1 VKLLFENWRGFLNEV
16 SYDEAKKSL
25 DSKKTKKI
33 IKAYNF
39 DRGEE
44 PGKNLLG
51 LLDVFKYNMSA
62 LVPDDIEDNQKGTA
76 LLWILGVIRDNK
88 ELRDNVL
95 EKILDIPGSM
105 LVQGLRRGLE
115 KFFHYQKFMDEKD
128 LFKIKDFGHLQAIA
142 DRATEDIE
150 AHQEKQQYMDVEE
163 GTEVFRDDERW
174 FIAAIHNK
182 GASCSLG
189 KGTDWC
195 TAAPG
200 LDYFAEYYKPED
212 PLFFF
217 KDKVSDKRYQ
227 AHFGSSQF
235 MDEQDV
241 PLNQMAEKDLMGLL
255 KQTDAGKKYNQTI
268 VSYEESIIAYGTD
281 DPEILEQLAA
291 KYLNNDSAAAAD
303 IKSSVIKNTSS
314 GDKIYQML
322 SDDSSIKTL
331 YRLADQSHSGR
342 IPLSVLEKIAQR
354 INNEPELRKPDES
367 SGVVDGPSVMASLAK
382 SETISANII
391 EEIIKFYIT
400 SSKEGS
406 STGGGKSF
414 GSFAIERLF
423 ERRGPGIG
431 VARHGKGARH
441 SHAETMM
448 TEDQLMTL
456 IKAAS
461 TDPHSKYLTKVI
473 LNFAFKYPA
482 IDPEEEAPWKK
493 KYPELADKMLN
504 IALKSPS
511 KYVKAEVIQADYGV
525 PEEKLLEL
533 AATGEYSY
541 HKALVNSGAMTN
553 FKSSKK
559 VYDEIFKTMDAVEK
573 GEKEYSSGTF
583 DPNSPA
589 FDAPTYPERVR
600 KASNW
605 LVKRLKQT
613 MIYRV
618 RVFATTGDHDENRD
632 VQKYVLEKLA
642 DDKDINIRG
651 NASIKLSEYPFG
663 RTVGGARI
671 TESINFKR
679 FIRDL
684 I

>member
-1 VKLLFENWRGFLNEV
+1 MKLLFENWRGFLNEV

-39 DRGEE
+39 DRGAE

-76 LLWILGVIRDNK
+76 LLWILGVVRDNK

-95 EKILDIPGSM
+95 EKALSIPSSM

-142 DRATEDIE
+142 DRATSDIE

-174 FIAAIHNK
+174 FIAAVHNK

-200 LDYFAEYYKPED
+200 LDYFAEYYKPDD

-217 KDKVSDKRYQ
+217 KDKVSEKRYQ

-241 PLNQMAEKDLMGLL
+241 PLSRYAEKDLIGLL
-255 KQTDAGKKYNQTI
+255 RQTDAGKKYNQTI
-268 VSYEESIIAYGTD
+268 VSYEDAIIAYGTD

-314 GDKIYQML
+314 GNKIYQML
-322 SDDSSIKTL
+322 SEDSSIKTL
-331 YRLADQSHSGR
+331 YSLTDQGQLFGGM
-342 IPLSVLEKIAQR
+342 PLPVLEKIAQR

-367 SGVVDGPSVMASLAK
+367 GGVVDGPSVMASLAK

-391 EEIIKFYIT
+391 EEIIKLYIT
-400 SSKEGS
+400 SSKEGPP
-406 STGGGKSF
+406 TGSGGTF

-431 VARHGKGARH
+431 MARHGSGVRH

-448 TEDQLMTL
+448 TENQLITL
-456 IKAAS
+456 IKAAV
-461 TDPHSKYLTKVI
+461 TDPNSKYLTKVI

-482 IDPEEEAPWKK
+482 IDPEGPPWKK

-511 KYVKAEVIQADYGV
+511 KYVRAEVIQADYGI
-525 PEEKLLEL
+525 PEGTLLKI
-533 AATGEYSY
+533 AATGEYFY
-541 HKALVNSGAMTN
+541 HRALVNSGAMIN
-553 FKSSKK
+553 FRSSKK
-559 VYDEIFKTMDAVEK
+559 VYEEIFKTLDAVER
-573 GEKEYSSGTF
+573 GEKEYSSETF
-583 DPNSPA
+583 DAAQVVPPA
-589 FDAPTYPERVR
+589 SKDKR
-600 KASNW
+600 KASLW
-605 LVKRLKQT
+605 LAGRLKET
-613 MIYRV
+613 MIYRA
-618 RVFATTGDHDENRD
+618 RGYATSGDHVANRD
-632 VQKYVLEKLA
+632 AQKYVLEKLA
-642 DDKDINIRG
+642 DDKDSNIRDD
-651 NASIKLSEYPFG
+651 AAAKLREYPFG
-663 RTVGGARI
+663 RTMGGTRI

>member
-1 VKLLFENWRGFLNEV
+1 MKLLFENWRGFLNEV

-115 KFFHYQKFMDEKD
+115 KFFHYQKFMGEKD
-128 LFKIKDFGHLQAIA
+128 LFKIKDFGHLQAIV
-142 DRATEDIE
+142 DRATSDIE

-200 LDYFAEYYKPED
+200 LDYFAQYYKPED

-227 AHFGSSQF
+227 VHFGSSQF
-235 MDEQDV
+235 MDEQDEHV
-241 PLNQMAEKDLMGLL
+241 SKMAEKDLVGLI

-268 VSYEESIIAYGTD
+268 VSYEDTIIAYGTD
-281 DPEILEQLAA
+281 DPEMLEQLAA
-291 KYLNNDSAAAAD
+291 KYLNNDSEVAAD
-303 IKSSVIKNTSS
+303 IKSSVIRNTSS

-322 SDDSSIKTL
+322 SDDSSISTL
-331 YRLADQSHSGR
+331 YHLVDESHDEPFHQAESR
-342 IPLSVLEKIAQR
+342 VPSSVLEKIAQR
-354 INNEPELRKPDES
+354 INNEPELRKQATRGTMKDA
-367 SGVVDGPSVMASLAK
+367 PSIIASLAR
-382 SETISANII
+382 SRGISANII

-400 SSKEGS
+400 NAEEGE
-406 STGGGKSF
+406 TTPDRGTLGR
-414 GSFAIERLF
+414 FAVERLF
-423 ERRGPGIG
+423 ERRGPGNT
-431 VARHGKGARH
+431 RH
-441 SHAETMM
+441 SPAETMM
-448 TEDQLMTL
+448 TEDQLTTL
-456 IKAAS
+456 IKVAAS
-461 TDPHSKYLTKVI
+461 DPNSKDLTKVI
-473 LNFAFKYPA
+473 LNFAFKSPD
-482 IDPEEEAPWKK
+482 ISVGEEAPWKK

-511 KYVKAEVIQADYGV
+511 KYIRAEVIQADYGI
-525 PEEKLLEL
+525 PEETLLKI
-533 AATGEYSY
+533 AATGEYFY
-541 HKALVNSGAMTN
+541 HRALVNSGAMIK
-553 FKSSKK
+553 FRSSKK
-559 VYDEIFKTMDAVEK
+559 VYEEIFKTLDAVEK
-573 GEKEYSSGTF
+573 GEKEYSSRTF
-583 DPNSPA
+583 DPNQPA
-589 FDAPTYPERVR
+589 FDAPTRAARER
-600 KASNW
+600 KASDW
-605 LVKRLKQT
+605 LAGRLKQT
-613 MIYRV
+613 MIYRA
-618 RVFATTGDHDENRD
+618 RVFAITGDHGENRD

-642 DDKDINIRG
+642 DDKDSNIRG
-651 NASIKLSEYPFG
+651 NALAKLREYPFG